1 MSTTIKS
8 TQLDFDTIKSKLK
21 EYLKQQT
28 EFADY
33 DFEASGLSNILDV
46 LAYNTHFT
54 GLNANFALNESFI
67 NTAQLRSSVAAL
79 AEGLGYVPRSYVSSE
94 ASLNLSLSSIPTPRP
109 NAIILP
115 RNTQF
120 TSSIDGVS
128 YTFQTREAF
137 TANDDGNGTY
147 QFLNDTGGTG
157 IPVFEGTEKTKTF
170 FVGDTSDTQI
180 YVIPDVTMD
189 TTTIRVRVF
198 PTAASTLFDTYTDIK
213 KAVRIENDSTYYQI
227 KEVPNGY
234 YELIFGDGLTTGKAP
249 IAGNKI
255 IVDYLST
262 QGSVANT
269 ASSFNASSPIT
280 INSVAYNM
288 LVVTESNSA
297 GGAFKE
303 NIESIRQNAPI
314 AFTSQRRLVTAEDYK
329 GQILS
334 NFSAYLDDVTSYGG
348 ADNVPAIYGRV
359 FVGLKFKT
367 GITDSTQVSVK
378 NQIKTDLTDNM
389 SVMSITTEFVDPVT
403 TNLQLTTTFNLD
415 PDLTSS
421 TGQAMQNLVQ
431 TRINSFF
438 GTNLQRFNKVFR
450 RSNILTI
457 IDALDPAILNSKIDV
472 KMVQTFTPTNNIS
485 LGYDIIFPVK
495 LAIPTADL
503 PVLTSSGFTFNGQA
517 CSLQN
522 KLSSNKIQIISVD
535 GTIENDNV
543 GSYNQ
548 DTGTVSLVGFK
559 PSSIDGS
566 FISLTVTPANQNTI
580 RPLRNYVLS
589 IDTSTSTSRAL
600 LDFQNTQ
607 VSI

>member
-198 PTAASTLFDTYTDIK
+198 PTAASTLFDTYTNIK

-580 RPLRNYVLS
+580 RPLRNYVLD